1 MFKTILRFLIV
12 TLIAVAL
19 GAMIYHLNQ
28 PARSAS
34 FGSGIRNI
42 GNFSRDFGGE
52 GGFHEGGFSLSR
64 GLFGIKGNLLLVAIV
79 TVIVV
84 SMQKTFARKPEP
96 ARTR

>member
-1 MFKTILRFLIV
+1 MFNTILRFIVV

-19 GAMIYHLNQ
+19 GALIYHLNQ
-28 PARSAS
+28 PAGSAS
-34 FGSGIRNI
+34 FGSSIRNI

-64 GLFGIKGNLLLVAIV
+64 GLFGITGNLLLVTIV

-84 SMQKTFARKPEP
+84 SLQKAFARKPEP